1 VAIAVNNSC
10 VGRPKP
16 PAAPAHRNDVS
27 YYHLLWDYELA
38 ELAPLFDAL
47 AAHRGEVLEH
57 WYQLYLLHFGDE
69 RSLDQS
75 RFFELCGQDLDA
87 TTETLRAGTFEQFVI
102 RMRRIGVA
110 LAEERVPF
118 AEVVASMH
126 LFEES
131 AIAFFPAGADSSV
144 YRVFDKV
151 SHCRIIA
158 LAEAYFRDQA
168 AIAATRIESLEK
180 EAGRVTGQGRSSFH
194 GLVGATPVMRRL
206 YARIE
211 AAAGVRGTV
220 LVVGESG
227 TGKELVARAVHECS
241 RTPAAPFVA
250 LNCSAIPRELIE
262 SELFGYR
269 RGAFSGATIDYP
281 GLFRAA
287 EGGTLFLDEITEM
300 SAPTQSKLLRALQER
315 TVRPVGSTREVPF
328 DVRVV
333 ASTNRDPRAAV
344 REGLLR
350 EDLYYRLQVNLIE
363 VPPLRE
369 RLADIAPLTEHFI
382 ALFNRRGLRAEPI
395 AGIEPQALAAMVHY
409 DWPGNV
415 RELANAIESAFTF
428 GLAETIG
435 LADLPPAVTAG
446 AGIPLAPAPAAVGGA
461 AANFA
466 TLSFIDTERELIRR
480 ALASTGGNKVRAAKL
495 LGFSRKRLYARLRRY
510 QLD

>member
-1 VAIAVNNSC
+1 MAQ
-10 VGRPKP
+10 PKSS
-16 PAAPAHRNDVS
+16 AAPASHHSNLG
-27 YYHLLWDYELA
+27 YYHLLWDHELT
-38 ELAPLFDAL
+38 ELTSIMDAL
-47 AAHRGEVLEH
+47 ASHRQEILEH

-69 RSLDQS
+69 RSLAQNE
-75 RFFELCGQDLDA
+75 FFEVCGLDLDA

-110 LAEERVPF
+110 LAERRVPF

-131 AIAFFPAGADSSV
+131 AIASFPAGIDPSL

-168 AIAATRIESLEK
+168 ALAATRIEVLEK
-180 EAGRVTGQGRSSFH
+180 EAGRGAGEGRSSFH
-194 GLVGATPVMRRL
+194 GLVGATPAMRRL

-220 LVVGESG
+220 LIVGQSG

-250 LNCSAIPRELIE
+250 LNCAAIPRELIE
-262 SELFGYR
+262 SELFGYK

-287 EGGTLFLDEITEM
+287 EGGTLFLDEVTEM
-300 SAPTQSKLLRALQER
+300 SAATQSKLLRALQER

-328 DVRVV
+328 DVRVI
-333 ASTNRDPRAAV
+333 ASSNRDPQTAV
-344 REGLLR
+344 REGFLR

-369 RLADIAPLTEHFI
+369 RLADVPLLAAHFI
-382 ALFNRRGLRAEPI
+382 AIFNRRMMRAAPI
-395 AGIEPQALAAMVHY
+395 ARIEPQALEAMGRY
-409 DWPGNV
+409 KWPGNV

-428 GLAETIG
+428 SAMDQIR
-435 LADLPPAVTAG
+435 LADLPAAVTGG
-446 AGIPLAPAPAAVGGA
+446 AEIPPSPPRSAGGA
-461 AANFA
+461 APNAA
-466 TLSFIDTERELIRR
+466 TLNFIDTERDLIQR
-480 ALASTGGNKVRAAKL
+480 ALASTGGNKFQAAKL
-495 LGFSRKRLYARLRRY
+495 LGISRKRLYARLRRY
-510 QLD
+510 QLG

>member
-1 VAIAVNNSC
+1 VTQ
-10 VGRPKP
+10 PKP
-16 PAAPAHRNDVS
+16 STAPAVHRNNLS
-27 YYHLLWDYELA
+27 YYHLLWDHELA
-38 ELAPLFDAL
+38 ELRPIMDAL
-47 AAHRGEVLEH
+47 ASHRREILEH

-69 RSLDQS
+69 RSLAQS
-75 RFFELCGQDLDA
+75 EFFEVCGLDLDA
-87 TTETLRAGTFEQFVI
+87 TSETLRAGTFEQFVI

-110 LAEERVPF
+110 LAERRVPF

-131 AIAFFPAGADSSV
+131 AIANFPPGVDPSM
-144 YRVFDKV
+144 YRVFDKI

-158 LAEAYFRDQA
+158 LSEAYFRDQA
-168 AIAATRIESLEK
+168 ALAGARIHSLEK
-180 EAGRVTGQGRSSFH
+180 EAGLFGAAVRTNFH
-194 GLVGATPVMRRL
+194 GLAGATPVMRRL

-227 TGKELVARAVHECS
+227 SGKELVARAVHECS
-241 RTPAAPFVA
+241 RTPTAPFVA

-262 SELFGYR
+262 SELFGYK

-300 SAPTQSKLLRALQER
+300 SAATQSKLLRALQER

-328 DVRVV
+328 DVRVI
-333 ASTNRDPRAAV
+333 ASSNRDPQAAV
-344 REGLLR
+344 REGFLR

-369 RLADIAPLTEHFI
+369 RLADIPLLADHFI
-382 ALFNRRGLRAEPI
+382 ALFNRRMMRAAPI
-395 AGIEPQALAAMVHY
+395 AGIEPQALDAMARY

-415 RELANAIESAFTF
+415 RELSNAIESAFTF
-428 GLAETIG
+428 GSADTIR
-435 LADLPPAVTAG
+435 LADLPPAIAAG
-446 AGIPLAPAPAAVGGA
+446 AGVEPAAQAVAPAGT
-461 AANFA
+461 A
-466 TLSFIDTERELIRR
+466 TLSFTDTERDLIRR
-480 ALASTGGNKVRAAKL
+480 ALVSTGGNKLRAAKL
-495 LGFSRKRLYARLRRY
+495 LGISRKRLYARLRRY

>member
-1 VAIAVNNSC
+1 VTH
-10 VGRPKP
+10 PKLS
-16 PAAPAHRNDVS
+16 AAPAVHHNTLS
-27 YYHLLWDYELA
+27 YYHLLWDHELA
-38 ELAPLFDAL
+38 ELAPIMDAL
-47 AAHRGEVLEH
+47 AGHRQEVLEH

-69 RSLDQS
+69 RSLAQS
-75 RFFELCGQDLDA
+75 EFFEICGLDLDA
-87 TTETLRAGTFEQFVI
+87 TTETVRVGTFEQFVI

-110 LAEERVPF
+110 LAERRVPF
-118 AEVVASMH
+118 SEVVASMH

-131 AIAFFPAGADSSV
+131 AIASFPAGVDPSL

-158 LAEAYFRDQA
+158 LAEAYFKDQA
-168 AIAATRIESLEK
+168 ALAAARIHSLEK
-180 EAGRVTGQGRSSFH
+180 EAGLLAGEVRTNFH

-206 YARIE
+206 YARVE
-211 AAAGVRGTV
+211 AAAAVRGTV
-220 LVVGESG
+220 LIVGESG

-241 RTPAAPFVA
+241 RTPAAAFVA
-250 LNCSAIPRELIE
+250 LNCAAIPRELIE
-262 SELFGYR
+262 SELFGYK

-300 SAPTQSKLLRALQER
+300 SAATQSKLLRALQER

-328 DVRVV
+328 DVRVI
-333 ASTNRDPRAAV
+333 ASSNRDPQTAV
-344 REGLLR
+344 REGFLR

-369 RLADIAPLTEHFI
+369 RLADVPLLADHFI
-382 ALFNRRGLRAEPI
+382 ALFNRRMMRATPI
-395 AGIEPQALAAMVHY
+395 VGIEPQALEAMGHY
-409 DWPGNV
+409 NWPGNV

-428 GLAETIG
+428 CPVDTIR

-446 AGIPLAPAPAAVGGA
+446 AEIPPSPQQSGDLANA
-461 AANFA
+461 A
-466 TLSFIDTERELIRR
+466 TLSFSDTERNLIQR
-480 ALASTGGNKVRAAKL
+480 ALVSTGGNKFQAAKL
-495 LGFSRKRLYARLRRY
+495 LGISRKRLYARLRRY